1 MGYFDALT
9 ESSFKTAQDGTRL
22 FFPWGIMG
30 SGYRLATEQDY
41 LRIRQQIKAFM
52 IISFVLIIPLVMLV
66 GAAAFA
72 ILVPL
77 MGFYFVWMR
86 YALRNLVR
94 SDEQLSLR
102 ESMTSQARRHNPAL
116 LRFLQI
122 ASIVFVVG
130 GAIMLLSAPG
140 KQLIGFLSI
149 LFFGLCA
156 VMITRMIALRR
167 VVPDQS

>member
-30 SGYRLATEQDY
+30 SGYRIATEQDY
-41 LRIRQQIKAFM
+41 LRLRQQIKAYM
-52 IISFVLIIPLVMLV
+52 IISFVLIIPLVLLV

-77 MGFYFVWMR
+77 MGFYLVWMR
-86 YALRNLVR
+86 YVLRDLTR

-122 ASIVFVVG
+122 SSIVFVIC
-130 GAIMLLSAPG
+130 GAVMLLSASG
-140 KQLIGFLSI
+140 SQLIALLSI
-149 LFFGLCA
+149 LFFGLCT
-156 VMITRMIALRR
+156 VMLTRMIALRR
-167 VVPDQS
+167 AVTDQS